1 MVTAVGIKEM
11 NLVNISTS
19 LDLGRYIVNIL
30 LYILIEDVSEQRLSQ
45 RLLKTVIIFNPN
57 ASYLNNLNHLRP
69 SPTRILHKPAWMV
82 HFQVSILEHFYRK
95 IPNSLPIKYYRCV
108 QSLQASHSIHHSLFS
123 TFRTKF
129 ALGQTVLNECLLKMT
144 I

>member
-69 SPTRILHKPAWMV
+69 SPTRILHKPA
-82 HFQVSILEHFYRK
+82 
-95 IPNSLPIKYYRCV
+95 
-108 QSLQASHSIHHSLFS
+108 
-123 TFRTKF
+123 
-129 ALGQTVLNECLLKMT
+129 
-144 I
+144 

>member
-45 RLLKTVIIFNPN
+45 MLLKTVIIFNSN
-57 ASYLNNLNHLRP
+57 AS
-69 SPTRILHKPAWMV
+69 
-82 HFQVSILEHFYRK
+82 
-95 IPNSLPIKYYRCV
+95 
-108 QSLQASHSIHHSLFS
+108 
-123 TFRTKF
+123 
-129 ALGQTVLNECLLKMT
+129 
-144 I
+144 